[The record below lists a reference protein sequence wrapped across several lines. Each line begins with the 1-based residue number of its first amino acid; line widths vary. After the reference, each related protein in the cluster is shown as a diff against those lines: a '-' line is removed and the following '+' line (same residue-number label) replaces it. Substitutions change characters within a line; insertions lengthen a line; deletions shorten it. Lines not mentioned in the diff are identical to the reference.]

1 MRSISQLDEVEE
13 MARTIS
19 ATEAKAKLS
28 SLINWAIK
36 NRDEVVVESRGTPK
50 AAILPYEAYEQ
61 YKELRE
67 QARRRQLL
75 AQLEELAAQVQTRK
89 KERSGISGISIYACP
104 FGCQHLH
111 QLPLESGEAG
121 SATKHRPCGDLWRL
135 HAAFA

>member
-75 AQLEELAAQVQTRK
+75 AQLEELAAQVQTRN
-89 KERSGISGISIYACP
+89 
-104 FGCQHLH
+104 QDL
-111 QLPLESGEAG
+111 SGEAADELSDRFSREVIEEMVEEG
-121 SATKHRPCGDLWRL
+121 KVRYQRD
-135 HAAFA
+135 